1 MKRYVILGSSERNQ
15 AVPIKDF
22 HFKRNAIKYIRHF
35 INLYDYY
42 YLIIIYD
49 TKKKTYL
56 NKRVF

>member
-1 MKRYVILGSSERNQ
+1 MKRYVILGTNEHDK

-22 HFKRNAIKYIRHF
+22 HFKKNAIKYIRHF
-35 INLYDYY
+35 INIYEYY
-42 YLIIIYD
+42 HLIIIYD

>member
-15 AVPIKDF
+15 AIPIKNF

-35 INLYDYY
+35 INLCGY